1 MSSAKGR
8 GIQLNVGAR
17 AARGDLLL
25 FLHADSVLPSWCV
38 QRAHAETLP
47 SLLLRVDLRPDV
59 SIRSFGDEWGASA
72 GWSAACLLKNM
83 PFR

>member
-25 FLHADSVLPSWCV
+25 FLHADSALPSWCV

-47 SLLLRVDLRPDV
+47 
-59 SIRSFGDEWGASA
+59 
-72 GWSAACLLKNM
+72 
-83 PFR
+83 